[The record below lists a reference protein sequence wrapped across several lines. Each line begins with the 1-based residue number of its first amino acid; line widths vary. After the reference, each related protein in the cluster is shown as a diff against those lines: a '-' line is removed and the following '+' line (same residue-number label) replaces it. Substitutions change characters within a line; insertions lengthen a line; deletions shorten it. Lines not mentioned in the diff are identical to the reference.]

1 MRWKKI
7 LFIVALLLIGLI
19 VAIYVILSTYDFNK
33 FKPRIIQAV
42 REATGRE
49 LRLEGDLKV
58 GLGLSAR
65 ISIENGSFQNATW
78 GSQAEMAGIKRLEVQ
93 VALLPLIRGRI
104 EFERVVLVEPSFLL
118 EFSQSGESNV
128 DFGGSGKPGGTLP
141 ALTFHEVAI
150 EKGTFTYKDDES
162 KKTHRLILDR
172 LNFGSTESKKPNRLA
187 FKGTFNGRLFEIGGS
202 LSHFALSPGAGEDVP
217 VTLAAKFGESEVAIE
232 GKIEDL
238 IRGEALAFSLL
249 AEGKTLRDIGN
260 VAGIRGMPDLGPFKF
275 ATTVTGSF
283 RRLAAE
289 DIDLSIGADKIV
301 AVNINGNIEDLLTQ
315 QGIKLNFTASGKDL
329 VGLEKLIGQTLPM
342 GGAFSISGKVYDP
355 APEIYSITDLKA
367 RLDSNEI
374 GGSIDLDL
382 TAQRPKIS
390 ATLSSQKL
398 DLRPILSALDKK
410 SRRVGLSAQGAK
422 KASENLPQEPPAHD
436 LLTIADVDLTLHLN
450 NILLPQLKLNELA
463 AQVDLKDGRI
473 TVTAEGPSLPDTSE
487 LAGVKGLPE
496 LGPFKVAFDVTEPLK
511 KLSVENLVFKA
522 GAPTLADLKLTGTI
536 KEPLAQRGIELNFSV
551 RGQDVAN
558 LEKFSGQPLPLRGA
572 FSVSGQISDSAA
584 KIYKLRNL
592 RAVLGDNKIGGTADF
607 NLTGQN
613 PRISAMLSSQK
624 FNLRPL
630 SLQNTDKLAGLANA
644 ADLGPFKL
652 QAVMVGPA
660 GKLSIEKLNF
670 QAGTPKLAE
679 IKIDGFIKDLLAQR
693 GIELN
698 FSVRGQDVANL
709 EKFSG
714 QPLPLRGAF
723 SVSGQISDSAAKIYK
738 LRNLRAVLGDNK
750 IGGTAD
756 FNLTGQRPRIS
767 AALSSQK
774 IDLEPLFSSSEQK
787 STVAKQPAESDTQK
801 RNILPEIPLTAD
813 ALTKANVDV
822 NIRIEQIRLPRL
834 VLDDLTIDMF
844 LQDSHL
850 TLTVASKSIPDI
862 AELTGVAGLT
872 QLGAVRLTIK
882 ASSLRDKL
890 AVKKLDFD
898 AHIEGIVM
906 VTLDATAEDFL
917 TQRGI
922 SIDFKA
928 KGNDISKLEKLAG
941 RQLPYKGAFTISG
954 RLDDPAINTYK
965 FSALTFIAGDN
976 DLSGWVDLN
985 LTGDRPK
992 IKAEL
997 ISQNLDLRWLYTT
1010 TDQNVSAN
1018 QASTTVG
1025 KKRKKIFPIE
1035 PLPLDM
1041 LKIADLDIKIR
1052 AEKILLPRTVI
1063 RELIVDIMLAD
1074 GHLMA
1079 KPLRFSA
1086 GDGSVQGYLDTHLV
1100 GQSIVITTDLKIDQI
1115 QLRSTLQ
1122 QVEVSQ
1128 VLDGTF
1134 DGKIR
1139 INSQGNSVAALMA
1152 GLNGS
1157 ATIVQQGG
1165 RIDNRYLSLIG
1176 GNLTD
1181 ELLKRVNI
1189 FDKKQ
1194 KYIETN
1200 CTVIHSDINT
1210 GLTDNVFLLDTKD
1223 TKLIGA
1229 GKVNLHN
1236 ETLDFVF
1243 KTSPKKGVKIPFLG
1257 RVGLSLGELTKPF
1270 KVSGTLANPSL
1281 VIDPSRTAVTL
1292 GKITGGLMLG
1302 PAGLAIV
1309 FADVSK
1315 KDVDPCQE
1323 AIDAIEA
1330 EDKTFNLSGPAA
1342 TEDPLGKASKIV
1354 IEETKG
1360 AAKEASGSIKRL
1372 FGH

>member
-1 MRWKKI
+1 
-7 LFIVALLLIGLI
+7 
-19 VAIYVILSTYDFNK
+19 
-33 FKPRIIQAV
+33 
-42 REATGRE
+42 
-49 LRLEGDLKV
+49 
-58 GLGLSAR
+58 
-65 ISIENGSFQNATW
+65 
-78 GSQAEMAGIKRLEVQ
+78 
-93 VALLPLIRGRI
+93 
-104 EFERVVLVEPSFLL
+104 VE
-118 EFSQSGESNV
+118 
-128 DFGGSGKPGGTLP
+128 
-141 ALTFHEVAI
+141 I
-150 EKGTFTYKDDES
+150 EKGTFTYKDDELN
-162 KKTHRLILDR
+162 KIHRLILDR
-172 LNFGSTESKKPNRLA
+172 LSVGSAESKNPNQLV
-187 FKGTFNGRLFEIGGS
+187 FKGSFNGRPFEIGGS
-202 LSHFALSPGAGEDVP
+202 MDHFALSPEAGEDLRFK
-217 VTLAAKFGESEVAIE
+217 LAAQFGESQATIAGE
-232 GKIEDL
+232 IEDL
-238 IRGEALAFSLL
+238 IRGEGLAFSLL
-249 AEGKTLRDIGN
+249 AEGKTIRDIGKL
-260 VAGIRGMPDLGPFKF
+260 AGVRGVPDLGPFKF
-275 ATTVTGSF
+275 ATTVAGSF

-289 DIDLSIGADKIV
+289 DIDLSIGTDKLV
-301 AVNINGNIEDLLTQ
+301 AVNIDGKIEDLLTQ
-315 QGIKLNFTASGKDL
+315 QGIKLNFTASGKDIS
-329 VGLEKLIGQTLPM
+329 GLEKLFGQPLPM
-342 GGAFSISGKVYDP
+342 DGAFSISGKVYDP
-355 APEIYSITDLKA
+355 APKIYTITDLKA
-367 RLDSNEI
+367 RLDINEI

-410 SRRVGLSAQGAK
+410 SRRAGLSAQGAK
-422 KASENLPQEPPAHD
+422 KASENLPQEPPAQD

-496 LGPFKVAFDVTEPLK
+496 LGPFKVTFDVTDPLK

-522 GAPTLADLKLTGTI
+522 GAPALADLKLTGTI
-536 KEPLAQRGIELNFSV
+536 KEP
-551 RGQDVAN
+551 
-558 LEKFSGQPLPLRGA
+558 
-572 FSVSGQISDSAA
+572 
-584 KIYKLRNL
+584 
-592 RAVLGDNKIGGTADF
+592 
-607 NLTGQN
+607 
-613 PRISAMLSSQK
+613 
-624 FNLRPL
+624 
-630 SLQNTDKLAGLANA
+630 
-644 ADLGPFKL
+644 
-652 QAVMVGPA
+652 
-660 GKLSIEKLNF
+660 
-670 QAGTPKLAE
+670 
-679 IKIDGFIKDLLAQR
+679 LAQR

-787 STVAKQPAESDTQK
+787 STVAKQPAESDTKK

-813 ALTKANVDV
+813 ALTKADADI

-834 VLDDLTIDMF
+834 VLDDLTIDMV
-844 LQDSHL
+844 LQDGHL

-890 AVKKLDFD
+890 AVEKLDFD
-898 AHIEGIVM
+898 AHIEGIVT

-917 TQRGI
+917 TQQGI

-992 IKAEL
+992 INAEL

-1010 TDQNVSAN
+1010 TDQKVSAN
-1018 QASTTVG
+1018 QASATAG
-1025 KKRKKIFPIE
+1025 KKRKKVFPND
-1035 PLPLDM
+1035 PLPLDN

-1052 AEKILLPRTVI
+1052 AEKILLPRAVI
-1063 RELIVDIMLAD
+1063 RELLVDIMLAD

-1086 GDGSVQGYLDTHLV
+1086 GDGSVQGYLDTHLAD
-1100 GQSIVITTDLKIDQI
+1100 QSVVITTDLKIDQI

-1128 VLDGTF
+1128 VLEGTF

-1139 INSQGNSVAALMA
+1139 IDSQGNSVAALMA

-1181 ELLKRVNI
+1181 ELLKRLNI
-1189 FDKKQ
+1189 FDQKQ

-1200 CTVIHSDINT
+1200 CTVIHSDINA

-1243 KTSPKKGVKIPFLG
+1243 KTSPKKGVKIPLLG
-1257 RVGLSLGELTKPF
+1257 RVGWSLGELTKPF

-1330 EDKTFNLSGPAA
+1330 EDKTFN
-1342 TEDPLGKASKIV
+1342 
-1354 IEETKG
+1354 
-1360 AAKEASGSIKRL
+1360 
-1372 FGH
+1372 